1 MNCELQEL
9 RTVKITVQ
17 TYTEMV
23 GQHLHLHI
31 LAFIPLD
38 FHSGM
43 ISASYRIIQEMDEP
57 GSQVGLFSPNHGYT
71 ALLQLIASSVLFG
84 ISFVY
89 QRYAMIRGIGPIT
102 FNACR
107 FPISTVLT
115 IIAQIL
121 LHQRK
126 SPSFL
131 STIARTYTSRT
142 WKWGI
147 FCGIFVFGGSVL
159 QQVGLYYVEAAKMSF
174 ITGTFVIFVPMV
186 EWCVPGFGSGLNSS
200 IWISAAVSIIGM
212 LLLSGFLGT
221 DKSFPNEESVIG
233 GEVIVFVS
241 MLLWVVVL
249 MATDVAAKVVDCISL
264 AVVEDLVCSLL
275 TLFAAFSLEPQMMS
289 YPYESIIRSWDLILI
304 VAVVEGSAV
313 VLGILGQVYVSPS
326 VTALISSSASV
337 YTAIGGY
344 LFLGEILRP
353 LEMLGCVLILAATV
367 YAARQVRVEEMK
379 APYVSIP
386 T

>member
-1 MNCELQEL
+1 M
-9 RTVKITVQ
+9 
-17 TYTEMV
+17 
-23 GQHLHLHI
+23 
-31 LAFIPLD
+31 
-38 FHSGM
+38 
-43 ISASYRIIQEMDEP
+43 
-57 GSQVGLFSPNHGYT
+57 
-71 ALLQLIASSVLFG
+71 
-84 ISFVY
+84 
-89 QRYAMIRGIGPIT
+89 
-102 FNACR
+102 
-107 FPISTVLT
+107 
-115 IIAQIL
+115 
-121 LHQRK
+121 
-126 SPSFL
+126 
-131 STIARTYTSRT
+131 
-142 WKWGI
+142 
-147 FCGIFVFGGSVL
+147 

-186 EWCVPGFGSGLNSS
+186 EWCIPGFGSGLNSS

-212 LLLSGFLGT
+212 LLLSGCLGT
-221 DKSFPNEESVIG
+221 EESITNEESVIS

-289 YPYESIIRSWDLILI
+289 YPYDAIIRSWDIILI